1 MQGVFHH
8 HYIRLYVIFAH
19 SHLYFKKPTPSDSL
33 LLPGTFSCP
42 HSCQHLLQSARQPV
56 SGKKKKRKK
65 KTKNSKQARR
75 EQVGLLYKL
84 STQTFQKFR
93 MPPSLLRSAEQY
105 SGPAPRARRRLRFL
119 LWYGCL
125 DEGQLQR
132 VRLQC
137 MSAGCVGNCSHFM

>member
-1 MQGVFHH
+1 M
-8 HYIRLYVIFAH
+8 
-19 SHLYFKKPTPSDSL
+19 
-33 LLPGTFSCP
+33 
-42 HSCQHLLQSARQPV
+42 
-56 SGKKKKRKK
+56 
-65 KTKNSKQARR
+65 
-75 EQVGLLYKL
+75 GLLYKL

-93 MPPSLLRSAEQY
+93 TPPSLLRSAEQY

-137 MSAGCVGNCSHFM
+137 MSAGGGGDCGGFVVNLFPALIL